1 MRTRGSIMNTTAQ
14 SHAHLQKMLPELLAA
29 VTKAQAQL
37 SAISAHLEVAQ
48 TATFQSSLTPLGGG
62 RPRYTAQFEEFGG
75 LFESGVDEVRTNL
88 LPICE
93 VLEQIAEATN
103 QLTVGVHTQLKVDPI
118 SSMKL
123 AIGSLDASLSRST
136 SGAHKL
142 GI

>member
-1 MRTRGSIMNTTAQ
+1 
-14 SHAHLQKMLPELLAA
+14 MLPELLAA

-37 SAISAHLEVAQ
+37 SAISTHLEVAQ
-48 TATFQSSLTPLGGG
+48 TATFQSALTPVGGG
-62 RPRYTAQFEEFGG
+62 RARYTNQFEEFGG
-75 LFESGVDEVRTNL
+75 LFEVSVDEVRTNL

-93 VLEQIAEATN
+93 ALEQIAEATRE
-103 QLTVGVHTQLKVDPI
+103 LAVGVHTQLKVDPI